1 MAVRAGEERRLRAG
15 VVGAGHM
22 GQYHMLAYAEL
33 WDVDLVG
40 VVDVDRDRA
49 KQVAAY
55 YDTQALCDHH
65 ELIGKVDLASVAV
78 PTEQHFQVASDLLEA
93 GIGVLVE
100 KPLTPTLEEARELF
114 ANARRTGTVLHVGHV
129 ERYNGAVQELKK
141 IVSARS

>member
-49 KQVAAY
+49 KQIAAY
-55 YDTQALCDHH
+55 YDTQALTDHH

-93 GIGVLVE
+93 GIGVLVH
-100 KPLTPTLEEARELF
+100 KPITPPPPHAPHLFPIAR
-114 ANARRTGTVLHVGHV
+114 
-129 ERYNGAVQELKK
+129 
-141 IVSARS
+141 